1 MFGRRPVE
9 GITAREAC
17 DRFFAGELVL
27 VDVRAHHE
35 YEQVRVPGAVHIPLH
50 EIGGRLS
57 ELRTDHAVAFVCR
70 SGHRSKVAAR
80 RAAKQRPDVLN
91 ISGGMNAWL
100 AAGLPSADCPASR
113 SRGRSR

>member
-9 GITAREAC
+9 GITVREAC

-27 VDVRAHHE
+27 VDVRTHHE
-35 YEQVRVPGAVHIPLH
+35 YEQVRVPGAVHIPLQ
-50 EIGGRLS
+50 EVGGRLS

-80 RAAKQRPDVLN
+80 RAARQRTDVLN
-91 ISGGMNAWL
+91 VNGGMTAWL
-100 AAGLPSADCPASR
+100 SAGLPSADCPASR
-113 SRGRSR
+113 SRGRAR